1 MPAVATPKSVS
12 VAGLVAAASNYN
24 AVLSTLPSVVLAEK
38 LALLGFRQ
46 LSEGVPITNTE
57 YHRKANLIKPYQ
69 QGNIK
74 NNDELGKFKLIKLSP
89 ETVYASV
96 KDNVTNYDGTPLLG
110 SILTHDPKLK
120 KLPIEAIVLASVA
133 ESVSEDFIFS
143 AIHGVR
149 DLAGTSGAMDAFDGI
164 NRQITNWVTAGEIDA
179 SKGNLI
185 STGACP
191 DENAATNPAKAGE
204 AFRWCVAFIRQLNP
218 MLRQTKFTLQMSTT
232 LKLKLQDSCNALYPQ
247 FQGIANLLERLRYAA
262 DAPQLDIV
270 SDFTLGG
277 GDGLRAVIPGWADF
291 SLYTAG
297 TEKFIAVRTP
307 YEDPNDVQFWLQ
319 SKVATRLNTIHKK
332 VFAKNDQSFTAI
344 DFRGDY

>member
-1 MPAVATPKSVS
+1 MAPTPKTVT
-12 VAGLVAAASNYN
+12 VDALKAAATNYN
-24 AVLSTLPSVVLAEK
+24 TVLSTLPSVVLAEK

-57 YHRKANLIKPYQ
+57 YLRKANLIKPYQ
-69 QGNIK
+69 QGNVK
-74 NNDELGKFKLIKLSP
+74 NNNEVGSFRLVKLSP

-120 KLPIEAIVLASVA
+120 KLPIEAIVLGSIA
-133 ESVSEDFIFS
+133 ESVSEDFIFC

-149 DLAGTSGAMDAFDGI
+149 DLAGTNGAADAFDGI
-164 NRQITNWVTAGEIDA
+164 NRQITNWLTAGEIDA

-191 DENAATNPAKAGE
+191 NEVAATNPAKPGD
-204 AFRWCVAFIRQLNP
+204 AFKWCVAFLRQLNP
-218 MLRQTKFTLQMSTT
+218 ILLKSTFSLQMSST

-247 FQGIANLLERLRYAA
+247 FQGVANLLERLRYAA
-262 DAPQLDIV
+262 DAPQMDIV

-277 GDGLRAVIPGWADF
+277 GDALRAVVPGWADF
-291 SLYTAG
+291 SLYTSG
-297 TEKFIAVRTP
+297 SEKFISVRNP

-319 SKVATRLNTIHKK
+319 SKVATRLNAIHKK

>member
-1 MPAVATPKSVS
+1 MAPTPKTVT
-12 VAGLVAAASNYN
+12 VDALKAAATNYN
-24 AVLSTLPSVVLAEK
+24 TVLSTLPSVVLAEK

-57 YHRKANLIKPYQ
+57 YLRKANLIKPYQ
-69 QGNIK
+69 QGNVK
-74 NNDELGKFKLIKLSP
+74 NNNEVGSFRLVKLTP

-120 KLPIEAIVLASVA
+120 KLPIEAIVLGSIA
-133 ESVSEDFIFS
+133 ESVSEDFIFC

-149 DLAGTSGAMDAFDGI
+149 DLAGTNGASDAFDGI
-164 NRQITNWVTAGEIDA
+164 NRQITNWLTAGEIDA

-191 DENAATNPAKAGE
+191 NEVAATNPAKPGD
-204 AFRWCVAFIRQLNP
+204 AFKWCVAFLRQLNP
-218 MLRQTKFTLQMSTT
+218 ILLKSKFSLQMSSA

-247 FQGIANLLERLRYAA
+247 FQGVANLLERLRYAA
-262 DAPQLDIV
+262 DAPQMDIV

-277 GDGLRAVIPGWADF
+277 GDALRAVVPGWADF
-291 SLYTAG
+291 SLYTSG
-297 TEKFIAVRTP
+297 SEKFISVRNP

-319 SKVATRLNTIHKK
+319 SKVATRLNAIHKK
-332 VFAKNDQSFTAI
+332 VFAKNDQSFTSI